1 MPDTSLFSTHQAVS
15 QRHSVNTPHE
25 IWMTRAILCSVR
37 KELPLR
43 NSKFRGNCNRECGVV
58 SPSLAKEGRGTIFNA
73 EKLFSNQHV
82 LFCHCIVF
90 FQLVTWEHTFRNN
103 GLSPCTVTRSE
114 FCNSTRSLIR
124 LPHPPRTS
132 LRPSIPQ
139 GARKTVPSLFFLIR
153 HQPTSTN
160 LIFDLGLRR
169 DRTQYPSPIQKHLL
183 TREPLS
189 TEPDVK
195 ASIEKGGFSL
205 EEIHFVILSHLHWD
219 HIGTP
224 SDFTKSTFIVGPGSL
239 DLLRHGGDVSKTG
252 SHSHFE
258 RDLLPTERRSNSL
271 LLEGSHLRIRKY
283 NSQKLQIYN
292 GSQLRISHTQSISLK
307 TGASSLSTHQAIP
320 KDILIS

>member
-1 MPDTSLFSTHQAVS
+1 
-15 QRHSVNTPHE
+15 VNTPHE

-132 LRPSIPQ
+132 LRPSMPP
-139 GARKTVPSLFFLIR
+139 GCTENSTLSLFPNPP
-153 HQPTSTN
+153 PT
-160 LIFDLGLRR
+160 
-169 DRTQYPSPIQKHLL
+169 HLN
-183 TREPLS
+183 
-189 TEPDVK
+189 K
-195 ASIEKGGFSL
+195 
-205 EEIHFVILSHLHWD
+205 
-219 HIGTP
+219 
-224 SDFTKSTFIVGPGSL
+224 
-239 DLLRHGGDVSKTG
+239 
-252 SHSHFE
+252 
-258 RDLLPTERRSNSL
+258 
-271 LLEGSHLRIRKY
+271 SHLRSRAP
-283 NSQKLQIYN
+283 S
-292 GSQLRISHTQSISLK
+292 RPH
-307 TGASSLSTHQAIP
+307 AIP
-320 KDILIS
+320 LPNPETSSHPRTIIYRTRCQSKY